1 MPAQATI
8 EFDTRDILGEQIS
21 VAIRAVPLD
30 TPYADGDGLV
40 LAGEKTEETDADGLL
55 TWTLQA
61 GSYRFYFGAR
71 KEYITKTV
79 PDDGATYAFVDLT
92 GDALPYTSAASLYV
106 AKATYTTKG
115 DILAATAAST
125 PARLGVGT
133 NGQVL
138 TADSTTS
145 TGLKW
150 ASAGSGSGDV
160 VGPASATDGAPA
172 LFDGTTGKLIKNSTP
187 TGSGNP
193 VLQTSPT
200 LTTPTLGAAVAT
212 SVQASSSAGLDIKS
226 NGGTTIATFGAGGGS
241 TATMPATNMTS
252 LQLTTDLAVADGG
265 TGASTAADARTNLG
279 LGTIATQA
287 ASNVSITGGSITGIT
302 DLAVADG
309 GTGASTAAAARVNL
323 LPSLTGNTLKVL
335 RVNAGETDVEWAT
348 ASSGGGKVV
357 QSVTTSYA
365 TFSTTTATIPYDD
378 TIPQNTEGT
387 EIMTRA
393 ITPTSVSNKIRVVAA
408 VNIMNAGATQ
418 NIIALFRDSRAD
430 ALAAVATSY
439 SANFAGFLWLF
450 FEETAPSTSS
460 VTYKI
465 NVGSGAGTTVGINGT
480 TSARR
485 LGGVMVS
492 YLNVMEIA
500 P

>member
-61 GSYRFYFGAR
+61 GSYRFFFGAR

-241 TATMPATNMTS
+241 NATMPATNMTS
-252 LQLTTDLAVADGG
+252 LQLTTDLPVTEGG

-335 RVNAGETDVEWAT
+335 RVNAGETDAEWAT
-348 ASSGGGKVV
+348 ASSGSAYVI
-357 QSVTTSYA
+357 QSKEVTDTTNRSTTSTSFVA
-365 TFSTTTATIPYDD
+365 TGVEATLDNALKDTGSRVRIRVSGYVGGSTTAGVLFTLFSWNGATETDLKP
-378 TIPQNTEGT
+378 
-387 EIMTRA
+387 
-393 ITPTSVSNKIRVVAA
+393 VA
-408 VNIMNAGATQ
+408 VNALAGVLITSSAGLEDFQIIDFIHSPGSTTPLTYRLAWSTNAGT
-418 NIIALFRDSRAD
+418 
-430 ALAAVATSY
+430 
-439 SANFAGFLWLF
+439 ANLGRRNSDTFYDLPTYMTL
-450 FEETAPSTSS
+450 EE
-460 VTYKI
+460 
-465 NVGSGAGTTVGINGT
+465 
-480 TSARR
+480 
-485 LGGVMVS
+485 LD
-492 YLNVMEIA
+492 
-500 P
+500 